1 MSLILFL
8 FIPPHSIDDSTIGTE
23 GAAAIGKLL
32 KHNKTLTHFA

>member
-8 FIPPHSIDDSTIGTE
+8 FIPPHSIDDRTIGTE
-23 GAAAIGKLL
+23 GAAAIGELL